1 MNEKLALEDLMSTY
15 TSNIRKIIN
24 RNKKYIINLAVAESV
39 KYGAN
44 VYEFRIDEVS
54 DPQETDHKAQNQN
67 FVIPEEEIARIVS
80 EKLAGMSDDIK
91 NILEEEIK
99 PTKAW
104 MKELQDQLLMRS
116 IDYDNKYEDVKKK
129 IFEI

>member
-1 MNEKLALEDLMSTY
+1 MSTY
-15 TSNIRKIIN
+15 TSSIRKIIN

-44 VYEFRIDEVS
+44 VYQFRIDEGS
-54 DPQETDHKAQNQN
+54 DHEETDQKTQNQN
-67 FVIPEEEIARIVS
+67 FVIPEDEIAKIVTQ
-80 EKLAGMSDDIK
+80 KLAGMSDDIK
-91 NILEEEIK
+91 NILQEQIK

-116 IDYDNKYEDVKKK
+116 IDYDNKYEDIKKK
-129 IFEI
+129 IFEIQAKKQL

>member
-1 MNEKLALEDLMSTY
+1 MSTY